1 MPPAVL
7 KVEAYSYVH
16 GAVAVS
22 QLESKTKISIG
33 LPSDDEKIR

>member
-7 KVEAYSYVH
+7 KIEAYSYLH
-16 GAVAVS
+16 EAVAVS
-22 QLESKTKISIG
+22 RLESKTKVSIG